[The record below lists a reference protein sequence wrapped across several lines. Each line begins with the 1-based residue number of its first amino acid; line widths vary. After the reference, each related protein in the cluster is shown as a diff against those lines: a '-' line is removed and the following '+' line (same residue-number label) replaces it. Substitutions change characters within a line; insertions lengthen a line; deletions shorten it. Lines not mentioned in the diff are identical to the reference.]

1 MGGFEHCG
9 KHLNRG
15 VEGVGAAWPV
25 VLAAGNGVEVS
36 LDAGGQIGTFERVL
50 TQQPVGDLAAAW
62 LPEAVRVTTIDLH
75 ARVARELGAALHRL
89 ALIMRQAVVR
99 RYTDRKLLAFVAA
112 FYEFM

>member
-36 LDAGGQIGTFERVL
+36 LDASGQIGTFERVL
-50 TQQPVGDLAAAW
+50 TQQPVGNLAAAS

-89 ALIMRQAVVR
+89 AEPPRVLR
-99 RYTDRKLLAFVAA
+99 RLQLLRRWSHEQV
-112 FYEFM
+112 EQVLT